1 MGDAFKHRPDQA
13 AIEREERPDQVSRP
27 WRHRQQGPRA
37 RRGDEAVDEGL
48 DLIGAVVADRNP
60 VQTPLAADPLRFIQP
75 NLPGPSLHVSLCL
88 TRPQD
93 NQFDLQLLTDPADQ
107 PLVIV
112 GGGPEAV
119 VHVECD
125 QLPGAENQME
135 AEQQRDR
142 IGPARNEHDT
152 AIPF

>member
-1 MGDAFKHRPDQA
+1 MFP
-13 AIEREERPDQVSRP
+13 
-27 WRHRQQGPRA
+27 
-37 RRGDEAVDEGL
+37 
-48 DLIGAVVADRNP
+48 
-60 VQTPLAADPLRFIQP
+60 
-75 NLPGPSLHVSLCL
+75 CL
-88 TRPQD
+88 TRPED

-119 VHVECD
+119 VDVECD
-125 QLPGAENQME
+125 QVPGAENQME

-152 AIPF
+152 AIPFRYQSRFPDRAANEMCGLAPNRNDSNPGQERARTRNSGVGTGEALEIDSPIVSVSRSG